1 MIEIC
6 FNELTVSPLCEN
18 LTEIEERVN
27 TYVNLLM
34 RIQSYFGSK
43 TKIRYEYG
51 LEDVFL
57 TKELS
62 LASFCFAHLQEAKW
76 RNKCQLLLAMSR
88 KPYISNGNENSSGFY
103 DYDDVAVDING
114 KKKNCMGLFCT
125 FLYHSFAVGFASD
138 SFWTNRFLFAL
149 VLKPKAKGNVAQPC
163 RSENVYSISDEKHL
177 EVEDFVDWVVAN
189 HPIPLHATDLLPT
202 SKNCHLRD
210 DHGNDVIEKYF
221 NRLRNCEY
229 VVRCINSLPWNPTCK
244 KMIRNVSPNGQI
256 EIVLTNTD
264 KGLGLVIETTASNIY
279 QGKAIAK
286 YIEENYKC

>member
-62 LASFCFAHLQEAKW
+62 LASFC
-76 RNKCQLLLAMSR
+76 
-88 KPYISNGNENSSGFY
+88 
-103 DYDDVAVDING
+103 
-114 KKKNCMGLFCT
+114 
-125 FLYHSFAVGFASD
+125 
-138 SFWTNRFLFAL
+138 L
-149 VLKPKAKGNVAQPC
+149 V
-163 RSENVYSISDEKHL
+163 H
-177 EVEDFVDWVVAN
+177 
-189 HPIPLHATDLLPT
+189 
-202 SKNCHLRD
+202 
-210 DHGNDVIEKYF
+210 
-221 NRLRNCEY
+221 
-229 VVRCINSLPWNPTCK
+229 
-244 KMIRNVSPNGQI
+244 
-256 EIVLTNTD
+256 TD